1 MSEDPFQETVVS
13 KAPQAKPT
21 IRNVA
26 ERAGVSKSLVSLVM
40 RGSPH
45 VSEARRQAVLK
56 AARELGYRP
65 NAVARSL
72 VESRTRCEAV
82 FANPLARFTRARLG
96 CHRCRPCSARRSC
109 WSGLLAAV
117 GPRHRSIYD
126 IAEGSE
132 L

>member
-1 MSEDPFQETVVS
+1 MSADES
-13 KAPQAKPT
+13 APRLDTAVPRQSSSKPT

-45 VSEARRQAVLK
+45 VSERRRQAVLK

-72 VESRTRCEAV
+72 VEGRPRT
-82 FANPLARFTRARLG
+82 PARGAAPFRRL
-96 CHRCRPCSARRSC
+96 RRHLPPQA
-109 WSGLLAAV
+109 G
-117 GPRHRSIYD
+117 
-126 IAEGSE
+126 EGT
-132 L
+132 